1 MLKNTFVHVP
11 GIGIRS
17 EQKIWSS
24 GIHSWDDLD
33 KGDPSFVV
41 RVGKER
47 LERSIE
53 ESIEHLSNLNPEFF
67 GNRLPSNHHWRMFPE
82 FKESI
87 AYLDIETTGLES
99 WNNQITTIAV
109 YDGTS
114 IYTYV
119 QGQNLQEFKEEIQ
132 KYKVL
137 VTYNGKCFDVPFI
150 ESSFGITM
158 TQVNID
164 LRYVLKSLGYTG
176 GLKGCEKK
184 AGIDRGELEGVDG
197 YFAVLLWNEL
207 QRTKNHKA
215 LETLLAYNV
224 QDVVNLETLMVLT
237 YNLKLKE
244 TPFIESHL
252 LELPSPPQFPF
263 QADLKTIERIKR
275 QVIEN
280 YWMSSS
286 RRSYFGQPT
295 GSY

>member
-1 MLKNTFVHVP
+1 MLKNTFVHMP
-11 GIGIRS
+11 GIGIKS

-33 KGDPSFVV
+33 KGDPFFIV
-41 RVGKER
+41 RVGKEL

-53 ESIEHLSNLNPEFF
+53 ESNEHLYNLNPEFF
-67 GNRLPSNHHWRMFPE
+67 GNRLHSNHHWRMFPE
-82 FKESI
+82 FKKTI

-99 WNNQITTIAV
+99 WSNQITAIAV

-114 IYTYV
+114 IFTYV

-197 YFAVLLWNEL
+197 YFAVLLWNEF

-224 QDVVNLETLMVLT
+224 QDVVNLETLMVLA

-252 LELPSPPQFPF
+252 LELPSPPQFSF